1 MTGRIG
7 SFFGLC
13 KEIWDY
19 RTVMMAMVRR
29 NTAGRYKS
37 TFIGFG
43 WHLLMPVMMI
53 LVLNLVFGTIR
64 PKPIADFWIY
74 LSAGMFPVTFMSGCL
89 RGNAIKSNANYI
101 KKMYFPKEIVILADV
116 IAQML
121 TLVFA
126 YLVIVIVIL
135 SAGQPVNWYGMGFLL
150 VELFM
155 MFIFGVGCSMIMST
169 VSVFV
174 KDVGYLASVLMRL
187 IVWVTPTFFMVSEAK
202 GILQAIVWF
211 NPFTYFVEVY
221 HQILY
226 FNRFPDGYLIGMCAL
241 ITLGTLAVGWYVFAR
256 YKDRFAEVL

>member
-1 MTGRIG
+1 MESVNR
-7 SFFGLC
+7 FFGLC
-13 KEIWDY
+13 KEIWDN
-19 RTVMMAMVRR
+19 RVVMMAMVRR

-43 WHLLMPVMMI
+43 WHLLMPI
-53 LVLNLVFGTIR
+53 LTIMVLNLVFGTIR

-126 YLVIVIVIL
+126 YLVIIIIIM
-135 SAGQPVNWYGMGFLL
+135 SAGQPVNWGGMGFLI
-150 VELFM
+150 VELFL
-155 MFIFGVGCSMIMST
+155 MFLFGIGCSMIMST
-169 VSVFV
+169 VSVFI
-174 KDVGYLASVLMRL
+174 KDIGYLASVMMRL
-187 IVWVTPTFFMVSEAK
+187 VVWVTPTFFLVSEAK
-202 GILQAIVWF
+202 GLLATIVWC

-221 HQILY
+221 HDILY
-226 FNRFPDGYLIGMCAL
+226 YNIFPETYLILWSVG
-241 ITLGTLAVGWYVFAR
+241 LAIGVLAAGWTIFAH